1 MAVVP
6 LALRRTPLEVL
17 ATLAREPGAFL
28 LDVPDETGRVTLLGC
43 APVAEL
49 SISASS
55 LARTARRAGSVL
67 GRSRRRPARSAHVGG
82 ALPGGRGPDP
92 RVSRRRRRLP
102 GEPHAAVHGSPVRAR
117 VGAGGA
123 PRAPASGA
131 VRGIY
136 RLRQSAARRQL
147 ARALSPAARAMR
159 RDAADQGHPPARRP
173 ARPRRRPRRRAAR
186 RSERA
191 GRARDDRRPRAER
204 PRPGVRDGQR
214 RRGTVRRGREPPD
227 GASPRVDRRRP
238 AAPRRRARRPPARHL
253 SRRLDHGR
261 AQGACHGDHPR
272 ARAVAARA
280 VHRRL
285 RLPRPA
291 GRPGARARHPHGD
304 RLGRRGALPRG
315 RRHRRR
321 LRSRARARGDVAQDR
336 GAAPRARRRDGP
348 QLRAVLVWLNG
359 RLVDGA
365 RAHVSAFDRG
375 LLHGDGAYDTW
386 RTYAGRPFAVPAHV
400 RRLAAAAR
408 ALALPGPGAAAL
420 WERRTRVL
428 VARTRL
434 PDAAL
439 RLTLTR
445 GATGDALI
453 PARPGR
459 T

>member
-1 MAVVP
+1 
-6 LALRRTPLEVL
+6 
-17 ATLAREPGAFL
+17 
-28 LDVPDETGRVTLLGC
+28 
-43 APVAEL
+43 
-49 SISASS
+49 
-55 LARTARRAGSVL
+55 
-67 GRSRRRPARSAHVGG
+67 
-82 ALPGGRGPDP
+82 
-92 RVSRRRRRLP
+92 
-102 GEPHAAVHGSPVRAR
+102 
-117 VGAGGA
+117 
-123 PRAPASGA
+123 

-186 RSERA
+186 RSKRA
-191 GRARDDRRPRAER
+191 CRARDDRRPRAER

-214 RRGTVRRGREPPD
+214 
-227 GASPRVDRRRP
+227 
-238 AAPRRRARRPPARHL
+238 
-253 SRRLDHGR
+253 
-261 AQGACHGDHPR
+261 
-272 ARAVAARA
+272 
-280 VHRRL
+280 
-285 RLPRPA
+285 
-291 GRPGARARHPHGD
+291 
-304 RLGRRGALPRG
+304 GALPPG

-321 LRSRARARGDVAQDR
+321 LRSGARARGDVAQDR

-428 VARTRL
+428 VARPPP

-445 GATGDALI
+445 RATGDGLVH
-453 PARPGR
+453 ARRGR
-459 T
+459 PTLLLAA

>member
-1 MAVVP
+1 MVRSPCSAATTRCSPTTMPVGSTRCSAP
-6 LALRRTPLEVL
+6 PATPGE
-17 ATLAREPGAFL
+17 RPG
-28 LDVPDETGRVTLLGC
+28 
-43 APVAEL
+43 
-49 SISASS
+49 SN
-55 LARTARRAGSVL
+55 GS
-67 GRSRRRPARSAHVGG
+67 P
-82 ALPGGRGPDP
+82 
-92 RVSRRRRRLP
+92 RRLRP
-102 GEPHAAVHGSPVRAR
+102 GTVPS
-117 VGAGGA
+117 
-123 PRAPASGA
+123 
-131 VRGIY
+131 
-136 RLRQSAARRQL
+136 
-147 ARALSPAARAMR
+147 
-159 RDAADQGHPPARRP
+159 
-173 ARPRRRPRRRAAR
+173 
-186 RSERA
+186 A

-445 GATGDALI
+445 GATGDGLV
-453 PARPGR
+453 PARRGR
-459 T
+459 PTLLPAARPLPPDLARRPSHGVSAILLPFPRDAGPPWGNLKLVGHASAVAGRLAAVRRGADEGLYVTPAGEVTEGTTTN